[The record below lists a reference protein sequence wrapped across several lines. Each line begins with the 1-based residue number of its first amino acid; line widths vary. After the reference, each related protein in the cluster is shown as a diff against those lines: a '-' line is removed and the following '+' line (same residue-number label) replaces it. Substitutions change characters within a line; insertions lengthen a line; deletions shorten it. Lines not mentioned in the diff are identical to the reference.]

1 MKKIL
6 SVFVWAFYIVIIL
19 YVLFAV
25 VKIDTLANF
34 ASAITFEVIGF
45 AALAFFIFCNMFSD
59 SMKVGYL
66 VPMILVTVLY
76 TVILD
81 FVNIFLVVT
90 TSSVFFILINLVLL
104 FLYCLIIIPMYLM
117 GRK

>member
-1 MKKIL
+1 
-6 SVFVWAFYIVIIL
+6 
-19 YVLFAV
+19 
-25 VKIDTLANF
+25 
-34 ASAITFEVIGF
+34 
-45 AALAFFIFCNMFSD
+45 MFSD